1 MSKLIYIASN
11 SELKRFVNP
20 HYKTLSVNQALEMGM
35 EVQDEL
41 LADGFDRNKP
51 DVLLWSDKSIV
62 IDTEAGTHDD
72 GDFDDDFSI
81 FPINKVG
88 DYALCMMT
96 DKTFASELEWWR
108 ITEGRTKLL
117 TDYIRRHLAH
127 TDEVELWYI
136 WLSNDF
142 SKEEADIRRRE
153 VSIDELS
160 VDDLRRLE
168 DLAYPY
174 APHIQYCL
182 AIKR

>member
-1 MSKLIYIASN
+1 MSQLIYIASN
-11 SELKRFVNP
+11 SELKRIYNP
-20 HYKTLSVNQALEMGM
+20 HYITLSVNQALEMGM
-35 EVQDEL
+35 EVQDNL

-51 DVLLWSDKSIV
+51 DVLLLSDKSIV
-62 IDTEAGTHDD
+62 IDTEAVTIDD

-88 DYALCMMT
+88 DFVLCMLT
-96 DKTFASELEWWR
+96 DKTFASELEWR
-108 ITEGRTKLL
+108 ITEGRAKHVI
-117 TDYIRRHLAH
+117 DYIRRHLAH

-153 VSIDELS
+153 VSIDDLR
-160 VDDLRRLE
+160 VDDLRRLD

-174 APHIQYCL
+174 APQIQYCL
-182 AIKR
+182 TIKR